1 LKKFTPATLL
11 SFNKPCRQLAGARW
25 EDFMTDRH
33 IDQDETQIYG
43 AHAATKIRSLVVGL
57 VPVFDPALQHLAT
70 EIEHA
75 TTAVAT
81 AVSSARGTDTVLRK
95 EVKGK
100 SAALASAVG
109 VLGRFS
115 KHLDTHK
122 ADTLDR
128 KAFFTADGTAKGA
141 GTTPPRVLL
150 ALTHLS
156 GEIKNKSHPLN
167 DRDRWLGEVTTALAE
182 LSPVVTDAES
192 ARTERRLL
200 TPEVES
206 ARQAW
211 LQIYKASRCAVECVL
226 RLTGKLD
233 LLSLV
238 FHDLAVPAAAKVTE
252 APAETPAAS
261 APGA

>member
-1 LKKFTPATLL
+1 MA
-11 SFNKPCRQLAGARW
+11 
-25 EDFMTDRH
+25 DRH

-43 AHAATKIRSLVVGL
+43 AHTANKIRTLVVGL
-57 VPVFDPALQHLAT
+57 VPVFDPALQHLVT
-70 EIEHA
+70 EIEGA
-75 TTAVAT
+75 TTVVAT
-81 AVSSARGTDTVLRK
+81 AVSSARGTDTALRK

-100 SAALASAVG
+100 SAALASAIG

-128 KAFFTADGTAKGA
+128 KAFFPADGTARGA

-156 GEIKNKSHPLN
+156 GEIQKQSNPLS
-167 DRDRWLGEVTTALAE
+167 DRDRWLEEVTTALAE
-182 LSPVVTDAES
+182 LSPVVADAES

-211 LQIYKASRCAVECVL
+211 LQVYKASRCAVECVL
-226 RLTGKLD
+226 RLTGKVEM
-233 LLSLV
+233 LSIV
-238 FHDLAVPAAAKVTE
+238 FHDLAVPASTKVTE
-252 APAETPAAS
+252 APAEAPAAG
-261 APGA
+261 APVA

>member
-1 LKKFTPATLL
+1 
-11 SFNKPCRQLAGARW
+11 
-25 EDFMTDRH
+25 MTDRH

-43 AHAATKIRSLVVGL
+43 AHTSTKIRSLVLGL

-70 EIEHA
+70 EIDNA
-75 TTAVAT
+75 TAAVAT

-95 EVKGK
+95 GVKDK
-100 SAALASAVG
+100 SAALASAIG

-115 KHLDTHK
+115 KHLGTHK
-122 ADTLDR
+122 EGTLDR
-128 KAFFTADGTAKGA
+128 KAFFPADGTAKGA

-150 ALTHLS
+150 ALEHLS
-156 GEIKNKSHPLN
+156 GEITKKSHPLS
-167 DRDRWLGEVTTALAE
+167 DRDRWLEEVTVAITE

-211 LQIYKASRCAVECVL
+211 LQVYKASRCAVECVL
-226 RLTGKLD
+226 RLTGKVD
-233 LLSLV
+233 MLSIV
-238 FHDLAVPAAAKVTE
+238 FHDLAVPASAKVTE
-252 APAETPAAS
+252 VPAEAPAAS
-261 APGA
+261 PPAA

>member
-1 LKKFTPATLL
+1 MA
-11 SFNKPCRQLAGARW
+11 
-25 EDFMTDRH
+25 DRH

-43 AHAATKIRSLVVGL
+43 AHTASKIRSHVVGL
-57 VPVFDPALQHLAT
+57 VPVFDPALQHLAK
-70 EIEHA
+70 EIENA
-75 TTAVAT
+75 TAAVAT
-81 AVSSARGTDTVLRK
+81 AVSSARGTDAVLRK
-95 EVKGK
+95 GVKGK
-100 SAALASAVG
+100 SAALASAIG

-128 KAFFTADGTAKGA
+128 KAFFPADGTAKGA

-156 GEIKNKSHPLN
+156 GEIKKKSHPLS
-167 DRDRWLGEVTTALAE
+167 DRARWLDEVTTALAE
-182 LSPVVTDAES
+182 LSPVVAHAES

-211 LQIYKASRCAVECVL
+211 LQVYKASRCAVECVL

-233 LLSLV
+233 MLSIV
-238 FHDLAVPAAAKVTE
+238 FHDLAVPTSARVIE
-252 APAETPAAS
+252 APAAS
-261 APGA
+261 PPVA